1 MESCG
6 GIGSRHG
13 AAADIRYVQ
22 SKIDLGESHGGCLGS
37 SRRRADSD
45 RLQNNSEQRDLARQ
59 IAALG
64 ETSYAELQTLWSQ
77 HFRYRA
83 PKKLAREQLELGIA
97 WKLQAQ
103 LRGGLNAATRRRL
116 NDLAHMLVMNAD
128 SVQKRTITLKPG
140 ARLLRAW
147 GGETHEVF
155 VTEDGF
161 LWRGKTWASLSIIA
175 REITGARWSG
185 PRFFGLG
192 MPTKQEDDGY
202 A

>member
-1 MESCG
+1 VRAPAAVSE
-6 GIGSRHG
+6 
-13 AAADIRYVQ
+13 AAAEA
-22 SKIDLGESHGGCLGS
+22 DL
-37 SRRRADSD
+37 DKP
-45 RLQNNSEQRDLARQ
+45 QNDSEQRDLARQ

-64 ETSYAELQTLWSQ
+64 ETSYSELQALWSR

-83 PKKLAREQLELGIA
+83 PTKLAREQWELGIA
-97 WKLQAQ
+97 WKLQAE
-103 LRGGLNAATRRRL
+103 RFGGLNAATRHRL
-116 NDLAHMLVMNAD
+116 NGLAHMLVMDAD
-128 SVQKRTITLKPG
+128 PVQKRATTLKAG

-147 GGETHEVF
+147 GGETHEVL

-161 LWRGKTWASLSIIA
+161 VWRSKTWASLSIIA

-192 MPTKQEDDGY
+192 IAAKQKDDGY

>member
-1 MESCG
+1 MSNRRSILARATAAVSE
-6 GIGSRHG
+6 
-13 AAADIRYVQ
+13 AAAVV
-22 SKIDLGESHGGCLGS
+22 DL
-37 SRRRADSD
+37 DK
-45 RLQNNSEQRDLARQ
+45 LQNNSEQRDLARQ
-59 IAALG
+59 IAALD
-64 ETSYAELQTLWSQ
+64 EASYAELQTLWSR

-103 LRGGLNAATRRRL
+103 LDGGLNAATRHRL
-116 NDLAHMLVMNAD
+116 NVLAHMLVTNAD
-128 SVQKRTITLKPG
+128 PVQKRTIMLRSG

-147 GGETHEVF
+147 GGDTHEVL

-161 LWRGKTWASLSIIA
+161 VWRGKTWASLSIIA

-192 MPTKQEDDGY
+192 IAAKQEDDGY

>member
-1 MESCG
+1 MANLRSNLARATAAVSE
-6 GIGSRHG
+6 
-13 AAADIRYVQ
+13 AAADGASAVKLQ
-22 SKIDLGESHGGCLGS
+22 SNG
-37 SRRRADSD
+37 
-45 RLQNNSEQRDLARQ
+45 DLARQ

-77 HFRYRA
+77 YFRYRA

-103 LRGGLNAATRRRL
+103 LYGGLNAATRHRL
-116 NDLAHMLVMNAD
+116 NDLAHMLVMNSD
-128 SVQKRTITLKPG
+128 PVQKRTITLKPG

-147 GGETHEVF
+147 GGETHEVL

-161 LWRGKTWASLSIIA
+161 VWCGKTWASLSIIA
-175 REITGARWSG
+175 REITGTRWSG

-192 MPTKQEDDGY
+192 IPAKQDDDVY